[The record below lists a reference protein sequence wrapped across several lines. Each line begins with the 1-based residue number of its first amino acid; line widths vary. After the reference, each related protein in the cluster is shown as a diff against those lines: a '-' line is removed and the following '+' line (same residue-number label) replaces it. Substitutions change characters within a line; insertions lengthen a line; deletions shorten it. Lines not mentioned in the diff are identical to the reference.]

1 MRKVFV
7 KMSEI
12 PLGNKI
18 WDALDFERVASSL
31 GKRGKRFL
39 LKNIQTKINEQEFF
53 SIIVILYKLKI
64 FFKLFVNS

>member
-1 MRKVFV
+1 MTFPFV

-18 WDALDFERVASSL
+18 WDAPDFERVASSL

-39 LKNIQTKINEQEFF
+39 LKNIKRKINEQEFF
-53 SIIVILYKLKI
+53 R
-64 FFKLFVNS
+64 